1 MRLLAAFVLSF
12 LCLVCVQPA
21 RADRYGDVD
30 FHVPAGWQKIE
41 QGGFAI
47 LAGPLDAH
55 RKPRAVIFVTSGT
68 TYSGDFSGW
77 FRSAVVEGE
86 STETSIRRGDV
97 QRIRSRGDY
106 EALTID
112 SVAADRQGFVTHRK
126 YIASNP
132 GGRAEMFVYISY
144 DASTAQRYLPALREF
159 LDSVRYEQLGNARR
173 NDAATPLAQTRPSPG
188 AHCHVVTRQQCMSG
202 TSGGFGGT
210 MTPTYN
216 CLPVSKT
223 ICD

>member
-12 LCLVCVQPA
+12 FCLLCVQPA
-21 RADRYGDVD
+21 NADRFGDIV
-30 FHVPAGWQKIE
+30 FQVPFGWQKIAK
-41 QGGFAI
+41 GGFAI

-55 RKPRAVIFVTSGT
+55 GKPRAAIFVTPGVA
-68 TYSGDFSGW
+68 YSGDFSGW
-77 FRSAVVEGE
+77 FRSAVIQGE
-86 STETSIRRGDV
+86 SSETSIRRGDV
-97 QRIRSRGDY
+97 QHIQSRGDY

-132 GGRAEMFVYISY
+132 GGRAEMFVYIAY
-144 DASTAQRYLPALREF
+144 DASTAQRFLPELREF
-159 LDSVRYEQLGNARR
+159 LDSVRYAQLGSGR
-173 NDAATPLAQTRPSPG
+173 DDTSAALAQARPSPG
-188 AHCHVVTRQQCMSG
+188 TRCHVVTRQQCMSG